1 MLKALAKIKPDIFN
15 LHLLFTFFLV
25 AIIPFAFSLISYGL
39 VLWIISGVVLMLVKR
54 ETVSKFNFNFGLVI
68 NILLYFVFVVGV
80 FYSQNTASA
89 LFDIQVKITLLIVPP
104 LIFLLRN
111 FYQKHFNLTMT
122 VFVVSNIVAGI
133 ACFLLAFYH
142 SLHFS
147 DGTLV
152 FNSKVPGVFE
162 DVNTAIPS
170 YFSYSIFSAFKHPAY
185 FSMYLVLCVF
195 IMVYFYRNSLF
206 IFKSQLKSK
215 FLYITIISFLILII
229 YFLESKA
236 AYLSLLLL
244 FLIYSIG
251 YVWSEKKW
259 ILGIAIILSIIVI
272 GIIGFKQNSRFY
284 YIKTALKS
292 KSEFVQAIQKKDY
305 KLLIDT
311 YGIDRIPIWMIS
323 SEVIQENFIIGVGSG
338 DVSDALLKKYKIYKL
353 QSLESNKYNTHNQYL
368 ETFIAVGLIGFII
381 FILWLFYPLFLKRNY
396 TKRNFLILIFI
407 GIISINFL
415 FETALNTI
423 SGVIFIA
430 FFYSFLLFASNQKM
444 AKDNS

>member
-1 MLKALAKIKPDIFN
+1 M
-15 LHLLFTFFLV
+15 
-25 AIIPFAFSLISYGL
+25 
-39 VLWIISGVVLMLVKR
+39 
-54 ETVSKFNFNFGLVI
+54 
-68 NILLYFVFVVGV
+68 
-80 FYSQNTASA
+80 
-89 LFDIQVKITLLIVPP
+89 
-104 LIFLLRN
+104 
-111 FYQKHFNLTMT
+111 
-122 VFVVSNIVAGI
+122 
-133 ACFLLAFYH
+133 
-142 SLHFS
+142 
-147 DGTLV
+147 
-152 FNSKVPGVFE
+152 
-162 DVNTAIPS
+162 
-170 YFSYSIFSAFKHPAY
+170 
-185 FSMYLVLCVF
+185 
-195 IMVYFYRNSLF
+195 
-206 IFKSQLKSK
+206 
-215 FLYITIISFLILII
+215 
-229 YFLESKA
+229 
-236 AYLSLLLL
+236 
-244 FLIYSIG
+244 
-251 YVWSEKKW
+251 
-259 ILGIAIILSIIVI
+259 
-272 GIIGFKQNSRFY
+272 
-284 YIKTALKS
+284 KS

-323 SEVIQENFIIGVGSG
+323 SEVIQENLIIGVGSG